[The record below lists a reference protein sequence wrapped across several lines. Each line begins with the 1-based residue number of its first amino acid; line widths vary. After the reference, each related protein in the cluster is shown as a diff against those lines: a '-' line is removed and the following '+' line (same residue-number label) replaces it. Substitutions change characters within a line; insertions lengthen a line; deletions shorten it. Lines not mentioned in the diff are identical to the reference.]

1 MTDRLFKWYPVLFL
15 LALSALTLWLDQKVQ
30 PPPPVRDGSARHDPD
45 FYIDDFVA
53 RRMNPDGSRRYA
65 LKGRKLTHYPD
76 DSSTQIQTPSFTH
89 FEPGEA
95 PVLVTANRALVSR
108 NGENVYFIGDV
119 HIDRAAF
126 SDQQALALRTEMLH
140 VVPDRDLAKTDKPV
154 LMTQGST
161 TVRSEGMEFDNRAR
175 TVKLLSKVKVN
186 YASPVRLPAVGR
198 K

>member
-15 LALSALTLWLDQKVQ
+15 LALAALTLWLDQKVQ
-30 PPPPVRDGSARHDPD
+30 PPQPARDGSARHDPD

-53 RRMNPDGSRRYA
+53 QRMNPDGTRRYA
-65 LKGRKLTHYPD
+65 LKGRKLVHYPD
-76 DSSTQIQTPSFTH
+76 DSSTQVQTPSFTH
-89 FEPGEA
+89 FEAGAA
-95 PVLVTANRALVSR
+95 PVLVTANRAVVSR
-108 NGENVYFIGDV
+108 NGENVYFVGDV

-126 SDQQALALRTEMLH
+126 ADQQTLALRTELLH
-140 VVPDRDLAKTDKPV
+140 VIPDRDLAKTDKAV
-154 LMTQGST
+154 FMTHGTS

-186 YASPVRLPAVGR
+186 YASPVRLPTTRR